1 MNVRGVVGRGARGSG
16 CGERRDG
23 AGLGGESSYGDESF
37 LCMVVAFRGI
47 REKMGDTHPKLSHSL
62 VLVDY
67 GVPLTF
73 SLGF

>member
-1 MNVRGVVGRGARGSG
+1 MSMGK
-16 CGERRDG
+16 DG
-23 AGLGGESSYGDESF
+23 AGISGDEHGHKTES
-37 LCMVVAFRGI
+37 L
-47 REKMGDTHPKLSHSL
+47 L

>member
-1 MNVRGVVGRGARGSG
+1 MLGGVTGTGARRGGSWGEEGRG
-16 CGERRDG
+16 G
-23 AGLGGESSYGDESF
+23 AGSVNGDESF
-37 LCMVVAFRGI
+37 LCMVVPFRGI
-47 REKMGDTHPKLSHSL
+47 REKMGDTHTKLSHSL

>member
-1 MNVRGVVGRGARGSG
+1 MIARGGRGTGREVVGVGSGERGGVARGSVN
-16 CGERRDG
+16 
-23 AGLGGESSYGDESF
+23 GDESF
-37 LCMVVAFRGI
+37 LCMVVAFRVI
-47 REKMGDTHPKLSHSL
+47 CDESGDTHTKLSHSL

>member
-1 MNVRGVVGRGARGSG
+1 MNVRGGRGTGVAGVWVWG
-16 CGERRDG
+16 EERR
-23 AGLGGESSYGDESF
+23 GGVARRSVNGDESF
-37 LCMVVAFRGI
+37 LCMVVAFREI
-47 REKMGDTHPKLSHSL
+47 RDESGDAHTKLSHSL

>member
-1 MNVRGVVGRGARGSG
+1 MGVGRGE
-16 CGERRDG
+16 ERR
-23 AGLGGESSYGDESF
+23 GGVARRSVNGDESF
-37 LCMVVAFRGI
+37 LCTVVIFRVI
-47 REKMGDTHPKLSHSL
+47 REKMGDTHTKLSHSL